1 MRWPP
6 FLMPSIT
13 LSLAFLLSI
22 ASIGLPAL
30 PIVSFF
36 DDCYKVLD
44 KSAVVGQRMK
54 SAFIRSK
61 RNSAALMDD
70 RQATPSEYAED
81 KVEFAAD
88 DLAHDT
94 ANMAVSGTKTVVRQ
108 GRKLFQRQREKRAA
122 EKRRENT
129 APTEQAPAPE
139 PSQGTAPEGQT
150 PQRHSGTARSGQ
162 LPRQRTDPPRD
173 GQRPRQ
179 GTGSAQDRR
188 LPRQRTGTAPE
199 RQHLPRYERTAERPP
214 ARADIERPVDTAN
227 SIVERGRAFA
237 KKQAAKWAERKRQ
250 VKNRPVQPDR
260 PPQVKPQDAAKAPH
274 QVETAVNN
282 LETPIKTAK
291 RPAQAMGQTAK
302 ATGRG
307 AKGTV
312 KSAQRTVKTAQRT
325 AKGTVKT
332 AQHTSKTAIKTA
344 DHTAKA
350 AQKTAQATAKAAKM
364 TAHAARA
371 TAKTAATTAKAAAK
385 GVSATVKAMIA
396 SVKALVAAI
405 AAGGWVA
412 ILAIVIICLIGLIV
426 GSCFGIFFSGE
437 DSGTGQT
444 MPAVVR
450 EINQEYEGKLDEIKN
465 STAHDT
471 LEMSGSRAVWPEVLA
486 IYAVKTT
493 TDPNNPQEVATM
505 DDSKKE
511 LLKEIFWAMNEISS
525 RTETATTT
533 QTVETDDGAG
543 NIIEEEVEVTTT
555 TLYITVTHKTAD
567 EMADAYNFTADQ
579 RAQLAELLAEE
590 NRSMWSSAL
599 YGIGVGDGE
608 IVVVALS
615 QLGNVGG
622 QPYWSWY
629 GFNSR
634 VEWCACF
641 VSWCAN
647 ECGYLDAGVIPR
659 TAGCISGSDWFK
671 DRGLWQDNS
680 YEPRPGDIIYFDWD
694 NKGNSG
700 PQDGLADHVGIVEKV
715 ENGLVYTVEGNSGDS
730 CRENRY
736 AIGHYEIYG
745 YGTPAY

>member
-1 MRWPP
+1 MSKIKTRETGKD
-6 FLMPSIT
+6 I
-13 LSLAFLLSI
+13 
-22 ASIGLPAL
+22 
-30 PIVSFF
+30 
-36 DDCYKVLD
+36 KVLD

-54 SAFIRSK
+54 NAFIRSK
-61 RNSAALMDD
+61 RNAAALMDD

-94 ANMAVSGTKTVVRQ
+94 ANVAVSGTKTVVRQ

-659 TAGCISGSDWFK
+659 TAGCISGSNWFK

-694 NKGNSG
+694 NKGSSG

-736 AIGHYEIYG
+736 AVGHYEIYG

>member
-1 MRWPP
+1 MSR
-6 FLMPSIT
+6 IKT
-13 LSLAFLLSI
+13 REKGKNI
-22 ASIGLPAL
+22 
-30 PIVSFF
+30 
-36 DDCYKVLD
+36 KVLD

-54 SAFIRSK
+54 NAFIRSK
-61 RNSAALMDD
+61 RNAAALMDD
-70 RQATPSEYAED
+70 RQTTPNEYAED

-88 DLAHDT
+88 DLVHDT
-94 ANMAVSGTKTVVRQ
+94 ANVAVSGTKSAVRQ
-108 GRKLFQRQREKRAA
+108 GRKLFQRKREKRAA

-129 APTEQAPAPE
+129 APTEQLPASEPPQGMAPE
-139 PSQGTAPEGQT
+139 SQP
-150 PQRHSGTARSGQ
+150 PQRHSGTPSEGR

-173 GQRPRQ
+173 GQRPQQ
-179 GTGSAQDRR
+179 GTVPAQDRR
-188 LPRQRTGTAPE
+188 LPRQRTNTAPE
-199 RQHLPRYERTAERPP
+199 RQSFPRYERRLEQPPACADVERPT
-214 ARADIERPVDTAN
+214 DTVS
-227 SIVERGRAFA
+227 SIVERGRTFA

-250 VKNRPVQPDR
+250 VKNRAVQSDR
-260 PPQVKPQDAAKAPH
+260 PPQVKPQDAAKAPR

-282 LETPIKTAK
+282 LETPVKTAK

-307 AKGTV
+307 AKGTI

-371 TAKTAATTAKAAAK
+371 AAKTAAATAKAAAK
-385 GVSATVKAMIA
+385 GVSATIKAMIA

-437 DSGTGQT
+437 DSGSGQT
-444 MPAVVR
+444 MPTVVR
-450 EINQEYEGKLDEIKN
+450 EINQEYEGKLEEIKN
-465 STAHDT
+465 GTTHDV

-493 TDPNNPQEVATM
+493 TDPDNPQEVATM
-505 DDSKKE
+505 NDSKKE

-543 NIIEEEVEVTTT
+543 NIVEEEIEVTTT
-555 TLYITVTHKTAD
+555 TLYITVSHKTAD
-567 EMADAYNFTADQ
+567 EMADAYNFTTDQ

-694 NKGNSG
+694 NKGSSG

>member
-1 MRWPP
+1 MSKIKTRETGKD
-6 FLMPSIT
+6 I
-13 LSLAFLLSI
+13 
-22 ASIGLPAL
+22 
-30 PIVSFF
+30 
-36 DDCYKVLD
+36 KVLD

-54 SAFIRSK
+54 NAFIRSK
-61 RNSAALMDD
+61 RNVAALMDD

-94 ANMAVSGTKTVVRQ
+94 ANVAVSGTKTAVRQ
-108 GRKLFQRQREKRAA
+108 GKNLFQRQREKRAA

-150 PQRHSGTARSGQ
+150 PQRHSGTAPEGR

-179 GTGSAQDRR
+179 GTGPAQDRQ

-199 RQHLPRYERTAERPP
+199 RQPLPRYERTAERPP
-214 ARADIERPVDTAN
+214 AHVDVERPTDTV
-227 SIVERGRAFA
+227 SSFVERGRTFA

-250 VKNRPVQPDR
+250 VKNRAVQSDR
-260 PPQVKPQDAAKAPH
+260 PPQVKPQDAAKAPR
-274 QVETAVNN
+274 QVETAVNTV
-282 LETPIKTAK
+282 ETPVKTAK

-307 AKGTV
+307 AKGTI

-325 AKGTVKT
+325 AKGTVK
-332 AQHTSKTAIKTA
+332 TSKTAIKTA

-444 MPAVVR
+444 MPTVVR

-465 STAHDT
+465 GTAHDT

-493 TDPNNPQEVATM
+493 TDPDNPQEVATM

-647 ECGYLDAGVIPR
+647 ECGYLDAGVIPK
-659 TAGCISGSDWFK
+659 TAGCISGSNWFK

-694 NKGNSG
+694 NKGSSG

-736 AIGHYEIYG
+736 AVGHYEIYG

>member
-1 MRWPP
+1 MRE
-6 FLMPSIT
+6 IKT
-13 LSLAFLLSI
+13 REKVKDI
-22 ASIGLPAL
+22 
-30 PIVSFF
+30 
-36 DDCYKVLD
+36 KVLD

-54 SAFIRSK
+54 NAFIRSK
-61 RNSAALMDD
+61 RNAAALMDD
-70 RQATPSEYAED
+70 RQASPSEYAED

-94 ANMAVSGTKTVVRQ
+94 ANVAVSGTKTVVRQ
-108 GRKLFQRQREKRAA
+108 GRNLFQRQREKRAA

-150 PQRHSGTARSGQ
+150 PQRHSGTAPEGR
-162 LPRQRTDPPRD
+162 LPRQRIEPPRD

-179 GTGSAQDRR
+179 GTGPAQDRR
-188 LPRQRTGTAPE
+188 LPHQRTGTAPE
-199 RQHLPRYERTAERPP
+199 RQHLPQYERTVERPP
-214 ARADIERPVDTAN
+214 AYADVEHPVDTAN
-227 SIVERGRAFA
+227 SIVERGRTFA

-250 VKNRPVQPDR
+250 VKTRAVQSDR
-260 PPQVKPQDAAKAPH
+260 PPQIKPQDAAKVPR
-274 QVETAVNN
+274 QVETAVNTV
-282 LETPIKTAK
+282 ETPVKMAK

-302 ATGRG
+302 ATGGG
-307 AKGTV
+307 AKGTI

-325 AKGTVKT
+325 AKGTVK
-332 AQHTSKTAIKTA
+332 TSKTAIKTA

-412 ILAIVIICLIGLIV
+412 ILAVVIICLIGLIV

-465 STAHDT
+465 GTAHDT

-493 TDPNNPQEVATM
+493 TDPDNPQEVATM

-511 LLKEIFWAMNEISS
+511 LLKEIFWAMNEISHRS
-525 RTETATTT
+525 ETAITT

-647 ECGYLDAGVIPR
+647 ECEYLDAGVIPR

-680 YEPRPGDIIYFDWD
+680 YETRPGDIIYFDWACFV
-694 NKGNSG
+694 
-700 PQDGLADHVGIVEKV
+700 P
-715 ENGLVYTVEGNSGDS
+715 
-730 CRENRY
+730 
-736 AIGHYEIYG
+736 
-745 YGTPAY
+745 

>member
-1 MRWPP
+1 MSKIKTRETGKD
-6 FLMPSIT
+6 I
-13 LSLAFLLSI
+13 
-22 ASIGLPAL
+22 
-30 PIVSFF
+30 
-36 DDCYKVLD
+36 KVLD

-54 SAFIRSK
+54 NAFIRSK
-61 RNSAALMDD
+61 RNAAALMDD

-81 KVEFAAD
+81 KAEFAAD

-94 ANMAVSGTKTVVRQ
+94 ANVAVSGTKTAVRQ

-139 PSQGTAPEGQT
+139 PSQGAAPEGQT
-150 PQRHSGTARSGQ
+150 PQRHSGTAPEGR
-162 LPRQRTDPPRD
+162 LPRQRTAPPRD
-173 GQRPRQ
+173 RQRPRQ
-179 GTGSAQDRR
+179 GTSPAQDRR
-188 LPRQRTGTAPE
+188 LPRQRIGTAPE
-199 RQHLPRYERTAERPP
+199 SQPLPRYERTAERPP
-214 ARADIERPVDTAN
+214 AHVDIERPADTV
-227 SIVERGRAFA
+227 SSFIERGRTFA
-237 KKQAAKWAERKRQ
+237 RKQAAKWAERKRQ
-250 VKNRPVQPDR
+250 VKNRAVQSDR
-260 PPQVKPQDAAKAPH
+260 PPQVKPQDAAKAPR

-282 LETPIKTAK
+282 LETPVKTAK

-307 AKGTV
+307 AKGTI

-371 TAKTAATTAKAAAK
+371 AAKTAATTAKAAAK

-412 ILAIVIICLIGLIV
+412 ILAVVIICLIGLIV

-437 DSGTGQT
+437 DNGTGQT

-465 STAHDT
+465 GTAHDT

-486 IYAVKTT
+486 IYAVKTI
-493 TDPNNPQEVATM
+493 TDPDNPQEVATI

-511 LLKEIFWAMNEISS
+511 LLKEIFWAMNEISHRS
-525 RTETATTT
+525 ETATIT

-543 NIIEEEVEVTTT
+543 NIVEEEVEVTTT

-647 ECGYLDAGVIPR
+647 ECGYLDAGVIPK
-659 TAGCISGSDWFK
+659 TAGCISGSNWFK

-694 NKGNSG
+694 NKGSSG

-736 AIGHYEIYG
+736 AVGHYEIYG

>member
-1 MRWPP
+1 MSKIKTREKGKD
-6 FLMPSIT
+6 I
-13 LSLAFLLSI
+13 
-22 ASIGLPAL
+22 
-30 PIVSFF
+30 
-36 DDCYKVLD
+36 KVLD

-54 SAFIRSK
+54 NAFIRSK
-61 RNSAALMDD
+61 RNAAALMDD

-94 ANMAVSGTKTVVRQ
+94 ANVAVSGTKTAARQ

-511 LLKEIFWAMNEISS
+511 LLKEIFWAMNEISHRS
-525 RTETATTT
+525 ETATTT

-543 NIIEEEVEVTTT
+543 NIVEEEVEVTTT

>member
-1 MRWPP
+1 MSKIKTRETGKD
-6 FLMPSIT
+6 I
-13 LSLAFLLSI
+13 
-22 ASIGLPAL
+22 
-30 PIVSFF
+30 
-36 DDCYKVLD
+36 KVLD

-54 SAFIRSK
+54 NAFIRSK
-61 RNSAALMDD
+61 RNAAALMDD

-94 ANMAVSGTKTVVRQ
+94 ANVAVSGTKSAVRQ

-150 PQRHSGTARSGQ
+150 PQRHSGTAPEGR
-162 LPRQRTDPPRD
+162 LPRQRTDPPRN

-179 GTGSAQDRR
+179 GTGPTQDRR
-188 LPRQRTGTAPE
+188 LPRQRTGMASE

-214 ARADIERPVDTAN
+214 ARVDVERPVDTAN
-227 SIVERGRAFA
+227 SIVERGRTFA

-250 VKNRPVQPDR
+250 VKNRAVQSDR
-260 PPQVKPQDAAKAPH
+260 PPQVKPQDAAKAPR

-282 LETPIKTAK
+282 LETPVKTAK

-307 AKGTV
+307 AKGTI

-332 AQHTSKTAIKTA
+332 AQRTSKTAIKTA
-344 DHTAKA
+344 DHTARA

-364 TAHAARA
+364 TARA

-465 STAHDT
+465 DTAHDA
-471 LEMSGSRAVWPEVLA
+471 LEMSGSRAIWPEVLA

-493 TDPNNPQEVATM
+493 TDPDNPQEVATM

-511 LLKEIFWAMNEISS
+511 PLKEIFWAMNEISH

-659 TAGCISGSDWFK
+659 TAGCIYGSNWFK
-671 DRGLWQDNS
+671 DRGLWQDNN
-680 YEPRPGDIIYFDWD
+680 YEPRPGDIIYFDWN
-694 NKGNSG
+694 NKGGSG

-736 AIGHYEIYG
+736 AVGHYEIYG

>member
-1 MRWPP
+1 MAKSSAAGLLTSVDSMFTTQEERDNAQRSYVTDLPTAEISDFPNHP
-6 FLMPSIT
+6 FKVRMDESMTEMVSSVKERGVLSPVLVRPMLDGGYQMVSGHRRKMAAELAELPTVPCIVRELTDDEAVIIMVDSNLQREQVLPSEKAFAYKMKLDAMKRQGQRSDLT
-13 LSLAFLLSI
+13 LSPVAT
-22 ASIGLPAL
+22 
-30 PIVSFF
+30 
-36 DDCYKVLD
+36 KLD
-44 KSAVVGQRMK
+44 
-54 SAFIRSK
+54 
-61 RNSAALMDD
+61 SAAILGK
-70 RQATPSEYAED
+70 Q
-81 KVEFAAD
+81 
-88 DLAHDT
+88 
-94 ANMAVSGTKTVVRQ
+94 SGESRDQVFRYIRLTNLIPEILDMVDNSVLK
-108 GRKLFQRQREKRAA
+108 EK
-122 EKRRENT
+122 
-129 APTEQAPAPE
+129 
-139 PSQGTAPEGQT
+139 
-150 PQRHSGTARSGQ
+150 
-162 LPRQRTDPPRD
+162 D
-173 GQRPRQ
+173 
-179 GTGSAQDRR
+179 
-188 LPRQRTGTAPE
+188 
-199 RQHLPRYERTAERPP
+199 
-214 ARADIERPVDTAN
+214 
-227 SIVERGRAFA
+227 
-237 KKQAAKWAERKRQ
+237 
-250 VKNRPVQPDR
+250 
-260 PPQVKPQDAAKAPH
+260 
-274 QVETAVNN
+274 
-282 LETPIKTAK
+282 
-291 RPAQAMGQTAK
+291 
-302 ATGRG
+302 
-307 AKGTV
+307 
-312 KSAQRTVKTAQRT
+312 
-325 AKGTVKT
+325 
-332 AQHTSKTAIKTA
+332 
-344 DHTAKA
+344 
-350 AQKTAQATAKAAKM
+350 
-364 TAHAARA
+364 
-371 TAKTAATTAKAAAK
+371 
-385 GVSATVKAMIA
+385 MIA

-437 DSGTGQT
+437 DSGSGQT
-444 MPAVVR
+444 MPTVVR

-465 STAHDT
+465 GTTHDV

-493 TDPNNPQEVATM
+493 TDPDNPQEVATM
-505 DDSKKE
+505 DDGKKE

-525 RTETATTT
+525 RTETTTTT
-533 QTVETDDGAG
+533 QTVETDDGEG
-543 NIIEEEVEVTTT
+543 NIVEEEAEVTTT
-555 TLYITVTHKTAD
+555 TLYITVTHRTAD

-647 ECGYLDAGVIPR
+647 ECGYLDAGVIPK
-659 TAGCISGSDWFK
+659 TAGCISGSNWFK

-694 NKGNSG
+694 NKGSSG

-715 ENGLVYTVEGNSGDS
+715 ENGMVYTVEGNSGDS

>member
-1 MRWPP
+1 MSKIKTREKGKD
-6 FLMPSIT
+6 I
-13 LSLAFLLSI
+13 
-22 ASIGLPAL
+22 
-30 PIVSFF
+30 
-36 DDCYKVLD
+36 KVLD

-54 SAFIRSK
+54 NAFIRSK
-61 RNSAALMDD
+61 RNAAALMDD

-94 ANMAVSGTKTVVRQ
+94 ANVAVSGTKTAARQ

-307 AKGTV
+307 AKGTI

-412 ILAIVIICLIGLIV
+412 ILAVVIICLIGLIV

>member
-1 MRWPP
+1 MSKIKTRETGKD
-6 FLMPSIT
+6 I
-13 LSLAFLLSI
+13 
-22 ASIGLPAL
+22 
-30 PIVSFF
+30 
-36 DDCYKVLD
+36 KVLD

-61 RNSAALMDD
+61 RNAAALMDD
-70 RQATPSEYAED
+70 RQATPSEYAGD

-129 APTEQAPAPE
+129 ATTEQAPAPE
-139 PSQGTAPEGQT
+139 PFQGTAPEGQT
-150 PQRHSGTARSGQ
+150 PQRHSGTAPEGR

-179 GTGSAQDRR
+179 GTGPAQDRR

-199 RQHLPRYERTAERPP
+199 RQYLPRYERTAERPP
-214 ARADIERPVDTAN
+214 AHADVERPVDTAN
-227 SIVERGRAFA
+227 SIVERGRTFA
-237 KKQAAKWAERKRQ
+237 RKQTAKWAERKRQ
-250 VKNRPVQPDR
+250 VKNRAVQSDR
-260 PPQVKPQDAAKAPH
+260 PPQVKPQDAAKAPR
-274 QVETAVNN
+274 QVETAVNAV
-282 LETPIKTAK
+282 ETPVKTAN
-291 RPAQAMGQTAK
+291 RPAQAMRQTAK

-307 AKGTV
+307 AKATI

-412 ILAIVIICLIGLIV
+412 ILAVVIICLIGLIV

-493 TDPNNPQEVATM
+493 TDPDNPQEVATM

-647 ECGYLDAGVIPR
+647 ECGYLDAGVIPK
-659 TAGCISGSDWFK
+659 TAGCISGSNWFK

-694 NKGNSG
+694 NKGSSG

-736 AIGHYEIYG
+736 AVGHYEIYG

>member
-1 MRWPP
+1 MRE
-6 FLMPSIT
+6 IKT
-13 LSLAFLLSI
+13 REKVKDI
-22 ASIGLPAL
+22 
-30 PIVSFF
+30 
-36 DDCYKVLD
+36 KVLD

-54 SAFIRSK
+54 NAFIRSK
-61 RNSAALMDD
+61 RNAAALMDD

-94 ANMAVSGTKTVVRQ
+94 ANVAVSGTKTAVRQ

-150 PQRHSGTARSGQ
+150 PQRHSGTAPEGR
-162 LPRQRTDPPRD
+162 LPRQRIEPPRD

-179 GTGSAQDRR
+179 GTGPAQDRR
-188 LPRQRTGTAPE
+188 LPHQRTGTAPE
-199 RQHLPRYERTAERPP
+199 RQHLPQYERTVERPP
-214 ARADIERPVDTAN
+214 AYADVEHPVDTAN
-227 SIVERGRAFA
+227 SIVERGRTFA

-250 VKNRPVQPDR
+250 VKNRAVQSDR
-260 PPQVKPQDAAKAPH
+260 PPQIKPQDAAKVPR
-274 QVETAVNN
+274 QVETAVNTV
-282 LETPIKTAK
+282 ETPVKMAK

-302 ATGRG
+302 ATGGG
-307 AKGTV
+307 AKGTI

-332 AQHTSKTAIKTA
+332 SKTAIKTA
-344 DHTAKA
+344 DHTARA

-371 TAKTAATTAKAAAK
+371 TAKTAAATAKAAAK

-412 ILAIVIICLIGLIV
+412 ILAVVIICLIGLIV

-465 STAHDT
+465 GTAHDT

-493 TDPNNPQEVATM
+493 TDPDNPQEVATM

-555 TLYITVTHKTAD
+555 TLYITVTHKTTD

-647 ECGYLDAGVIPR
+647 ECEYLDAGVIPR

-680 YEPRPGDIIYFDWD
+680 YEPRPGDIIYFDWACFV
-694 NKGNSG
+694 
-700 PQDGLADHVGIVEKV
+700 P
-715 ENGLVYTVEGNSGDS
+715 
-730 CRENRY
+730 
-736 AIGHYEIYG
+736 
-745 YGTPAY
+745 

>member
-1 MRWPP
+1 MRE
-6 FLMPSIT
+6 IKT
-13 LSLAFLLSI
+13 REKVKDI
-22 ASIGLPAL
+22 
-30 PIVSFF
+30 
-36 DDCYKVLD
+36 KVLD

-54 SAFIRSK
+54 NAFIRSK
-61 RNSAALMDD
+61 RNAAALMDD

-88 DLAHDT
+88 NLAHDT
-94 ANMAVSGTKTVVRQ
+94 ANVAVSGTKTAVRQ

-129 APTEQAPAPE
+129 ATTEQAPAPE
-139 PSQGTAPEGQT
+139 PFQGTAPEG
-150 PQRHSGTARSGQ
+150 
-162 LPRQRTDPPRD
+162 
-173 GQRPRQ
+173 
-179 GTGSAQDRR
+179 R

-199 RQHLPRYERTAERPP
+199 RQPTPAQAQRSGLRWERRSSGMSELCPTGRSEGYGACDD
-214 ARADIERPVDTAN
+214 A
-227 SIVERGRAFA
+227 RGRTFA

-250 VKNRPVQPDR
+250 VKNRAVQSDR
-260 PPQVKPQDAAKAPH
+260 PPQVKPQATVKAPR
-274 QVETAVNN
+274 QVETAVNTV
-282 LETPIKTAK
+282 ETPVKMAK
-291 RPAQAMGQTAK
+291 RPAQTMGQTAK
-302 ATGRG
+302 ATGRS
-307 AKGTV
+307 AKGTI

-332 AQHTSKTAIKTA
+332 AQRTSKTAIKTA

-412 ILAIVIICLIGLIV
+412 ILAVVIICLIGLIV

-437 DSGTGQT
+437 DNGTGQT

-450 EINQEYEGKLDEIKN
+450 EINQEYEGKLDETKN
-465 STAHDT
+465 GTAHDT

-493 TDPNNPQEVATM
+493 TDPDTPQEVATI

-511 LLKEIFWAMNEISS
+511 LLKEIFWAMNEISHRS
-525 RTETATTT
+525 ETATTT

-543 NIIEEEVEVTTT
+543 NIVEEEVEVTTT

-647 ECGYLDAGVIPR
+647 ECGYLDAGVIPK
-659 TAGCISGSDWFK
+659 TAGCITGSNWFK
-671 DRGLWQDNS
+671 ERGLWQDNS

-694 NKGNSG
+694 NKGSSG

-715 ENGLVYTVEGNSGDS
+715 ENGMVYTVEGNSGDS

>member
-1 MRWPP
+1 MRE
-6 FLMPSIT
+6 IKT
-13 LSLAFLLSI
+13 REKGKDI
-22 ASIGLPAL
+22 
-30 PIVSFF
+30 
-36 DDCYKVLD
+36 KVLD
-44 KSAVVGQRMK
+44 KTAVVGQRMK
-54 SAFIRSK
+54 NAFVRSK
-61 RNSAALMDD
+61 RNAAALMDD
-70 RQATPSEYAED
+70 RQTTPSEYAED

-94 ANMAVSGTKTVVRQ
+94 VNVAVSGTRTVVRQ

-129 APTEQAPAPE
+129 APTEQAPTLE
-139 PSQGTAPEGQT
+139 TSQGTAPEGQT
-150 PQRHSGTARSGQ
+150 PQRHSGTAPERR
-162 LPRQRTDPPRD
+162 LPHQRTGPPRD
-173 GQRPRQ
+173 EPLPHQRTSP
-179 GTGSAQDRR
+179 GPDRR

-199 RQHLPRYERTAERPP
+199 RQPLPRYERTAERPP
-214 ARADIERPVDTAN
+214 APADVERPVDTAS
-227 SIVERGRAFA
+227 SIVERGRTFA

-250 VKNRPVQPDR
+250 VKNRAIQSDR
-260 PPQVKPQDAAKAPH
+260 PPQIKLPDAAKAPR
-274 QVETAVNN
+274 QVETEVNAV
-282 LETPIKTAK
+282 ETPIKTAK

-302 ATGRG
+302 ATAKG
-307 AKGTV
+307 AKATV

-332 AQHTSKTAIKTA
+332 AQRTSKTAIKTA

-364 TAHAARA
+364 TTHAARA
-371 TAKTAATTAKAAAK
+371 TAKTAAATAKAAAR

-450 EINQEYEGKLDEIKN
+450 EINQEYEGKLEEIKN
-465 STAHDT
+465 GTTHDA

-493 TDPNNPQEVATM
+493 TDPDNPQEVATM
-505 DDSKKE
+505 DDGKKE
-511 LLKEIFWAMNEISS
+511 LLKEIFWAMNEISH

-599 YGIGVGDGE
+599 YGIGGVDGE

-659 TAGCISGSDWFK
+659 TAGCISGSNWFK

-680 YEPRPGDIIYFDWD
+680 YEPRPGDIIYFDWN
-694 NKGNSG
+694 NKGGSG

-736 AIGHYEIYG
+736 AMGHYEIYG